1 MGLAFLSSLL
11 GQNYELGG
19 EEACLHIRVSMAEVF
34 GAGWEPGQGLP
45 GGSERRLTTMLA
57 IGADPD
63 SQSASSFKSLG
74 GRVV

>member
-1 MGLAFLSSLL
+1 M
-11 GQNYELGG
+11 GG

-34 GAGWEPGQGLP
+34 GGRLGARTRPAW
-45 GGSERRLTTMLA
+45 GSERRLTTMLA

-63 SQSASSFKSLG
+63 SQSTSSFKSLG

>member
-1 MGLAFLSSLL
+1 
-11 GQNYELGG
+11 
-19 EEACLHIRVSMAEVF
+19 MAEVF

-45 GGSERRLTTMLA
+45 GGSERTSTTMLA